1 MSYVII
7 HVFKQYL
14 NTFCIHGAVLDT
26 GCKMMNNTNKVCF
39 HSAKV

>member
-1 MSYVII
+1 MSYVTI

-14 NTFCIHGAVLDT
+14 NTFCVPGAVLDI
-26 GCKMMNNTNKVCF
+26 GYKMMNNTNKVCF